1 MRIYTMKVGNAHDMR
16 RMNRCSVIEILLR
29 NDSISR
35 ADIVRQTGLN
45 KATIT
50 NIINDFT
57 QIGIVEDAG
66 TVIASNGR
74 RTAGIRLSMH
84 DYVTLV
90 IRINR
95 YDLSFA
101 YCSVHGDLSDL
112 VKVDITNDDDI
123 ESILE
128 KLEKYTKLLLEK
140 HRKGRKVLGIS
151 IGILGWLLCSD
162 GRMIAMADGFPELS
176 RVDFREE
183 MQKMF
188 PGYMVM
194 LDHDANLSALT
205 EWNEYIKN
213 SDTNKGVML
222 SIIGG
227 IGFGAGIIIDGRL
240 FHGANGVAGEIGH
253 MGINFNSVNY
263 SPNSTSSFR
272 GTFEEYASPRALQ
285 ALVLDRIM
293 DFPDSCLNEHSALYD
308 IYEAYEKKDELAVW
322 AINRVAKLLAYGL
335 TSLIFVLNPDVI
347 VLGDKIIRSERF
359 LQKVRS
365 NLKDMLPSMLYER
378 LDLRLSGF
386 DEHAILLGASVAM
399 TKYYLETHKIIDLLY

>member
-1 MRIYTMKVGNAHDMR
+1 MKVGNAHDMR

-50 NIINDFT
+50 NIINDFE

-74 RTAGIRLSMH
+74 KTAGIRLSMH
-84 DYVTLV
+84 NYVTLV

-101 YCSVHGDLSDL
+101 YCSVHGEISDL
-112 VKVDITNDDDI
+112 IKVDITNDDSI
-123 ESILE
+123 ESILD
-128 KLEKYTKLLLEK
+128 KLRKYTALLLDK

-151 IGILGWLLCSD
+151 IGILGWLFCSD
-162 GRMIAMADGFPELS
+162 GRMIAMTDAFPELS
-176 RVDFREE
+176 KVDFREE

-188 PGYMVM
+188 PGYVVM
-194 LDHDANLSALT
+194 LDHDANLSALA
-205 EWNEYIKN
+205 EWNEYVRN
-213 SDTNKGVML
+213 SDTSTGTML
-222 SIIGG
+222 NIIGG

-240 FHGANGVAGEIGH
+240 FHGANGIAGEIGH
-253 MGINFNSVNY
+253 MGINFNSANY
-263 SPNSTSSFR
+263 SPNSTSSYR

-285 ALVLDRIM
+285 SLVQDRLM
-293 DFPDSCLNEHSALYD
+293 DFPDSCLNENSTLYD
-308 IYEAYEKKDELAVW
+308 IYKAYENGDELAAW
-322 AINRVAKLLAYGL
+322 AVNRTARLLAYGL
-335 TSLIFVLNPDVI
+335 TGLIFILNPDVI
-347 VLGDKIIRSERF
+347 VLGDKIMRSEKF
-359 LQKVRS
+359 LQKLRS
-365 NLKDMLPSMLYER
+365 NLMDMLPAILYEK

-386 DEHAILLGASVAM
+386 DENSILLGASIAM

>member
-1 MRIYTMKVGNAHDMR
+1 MKVGNAHDMR

-29 NDSISR
+29 NESISR

-50 NIINDFT
+50 NIINDFE
-57 QIGIVEDAG
+57 QIGIVEDVG

-95 YDLSFA
+95 YELSFA
-101 YCSVHGDLSDL
+101 YCSIHGELSDL
-112 VKVDITNDDDI
+112 KKVDITNDDNI

-128 KLEKYTKLLLEK
+128 KLEKYTRRLLDN
-140 HRKGRKVLGIS
+140 RKERKVLGIS
-151 IGILGWLLCSD
+151 IGILGWLFCSD
-162 GRMIAMADGFPELS
+162 GRMIAMTDAFPELS
-176 RVDFREE
+176 KVDFREE

-194 LDHDANLSALT
+194 LNHDANLSALA
-205 EWNEYIKN
+205 EWNEHIRN
-213 SDTNKGVML
+213 SDTNRGTLL

-227 IGFGAGIIIDGRL
+227 IGFGAGIIIDGQL
-240 FHGANGVAGEIGH
+240 FYGANGIAGEIGH

-263 SPNSTSSFR
+263 SPNSTSSYR

-285 ALVLDRIM
+285 ALVQDRLM
-293 DFPDSCLNEHSALYD
+293 DCPDTCLNENSKLYD
-308 IYEAYEKKDELAVW
+308 IYEAYEKRDELAVW
-322 AINRVAKLLAYGL
+322 AVNRVARLLAYGL
-335 TSLIFVLNPDVI
+335 TGLVFVLNPDVI

-359 LQKVRS
+359 LQKLRS
-365 NLKDMLPSMLYER
+365 NLKDMLPAILFEK
-378 LDLRLSGF
+378 LDLRLSSF
-386 DEHAILLGASVAM
+386 DENAILLGASVAM
-399 TKYYLETHKIIDLLY
+399 TKHYLETHKIIDLLY

>member
-1 MRIYTMKVGNAHDMR
+1 MKVGNAHDMR

-50 NIINDFT
+50 NIINDFSH
-57 QIGIVEDAG
+57 IGIVEEAG

-74 RTAGIRLSMH
+74 RTAGIRLSMR

-101 YCSVHGDLSDL
+101 YCNIHGEISDL
-112 VKVDITNDDDI
+112 MKVDITNDDDI
-123 ESILE
+123 ESILD
-128 KLEKYTKLLLEK
+128 KLEKYTRRLLDNQ
-140 HRKGRKVLGIS
+140 KGRKVLGIS
-151 IGILGWLLCSD
+151 IGILGWLFCSD
-162 GRMIAMADGFPELS
+162 GRMIAMTDAFPELS
-176 RVDFREE
+176 KVDFREE

-188 PGYMVM
+188 PGYIVM
-194 LDHDANLSALT
+194 LDHDANLSALA
-205 EWNEYIKN
+205 EWDEYIRN
-213 SDTNKGVML
+213 CDNDTGTML

-227 IGFGAGIIIDGRL
+227 IGFGAGIIIDGKL
-240 FHGANGVAGEIGH
+240 FHGANGIAGEIGH

-285 ALVLDRIM
+285 GLIQDRLM
-293 DFPDSCLNEHSALYD
+293 DFPDSCLSEKSTLYD
-308 IYEAYEKKDELAVW
+308 IYQAYENKDELAVW
-322 AINRVAKLLAYGL
+322 AVNRVARLLAYGL
-335 TSLIFVLNPDVI
+335 TGLIFILNPDVI
-347 VLGDKIIRSERF
+347 ILGDKIIRSERF
-359 LQKVRS
+359 LQKLRS
-365 NLKDMLPSMLYER
+365 NLKDMLPSILYER
-378 LDLRLSGF
+378 LDLRLSKF
-386 DEHAILLGASVAM
+386 DENSVLLGASIAM
-399 TKYYLETHKIIDLLY
+399 TKYYLETHKIIDLLD

>member
-1 MRIYTMKVGNAHDMR
+1 
-16 RMNRCSVIEILLR
+16 
-29 NDSISR
+29 
-35 ADIVRQTGLN
+35 
-45 KATIT
+45 
-50 NIINDFT
+50 
-57 QIGIVEDAG
+57 
-66 TVIASNGR
+66 
-74 RTAGIRLSMH
+74 
-84 DYVTLV
+84 
-90 IRINR
+90 
-95 YDLSFA
+95 
-101 YCSVHGDLSDL
+101 
-112 VKVDITNDDDI
+112 
-123 ESILE
+123 
-128 KLEKYTKLLLEK
+128 
-140 HRKGRKVLGIS
+140 
-151 IGILGWLLCSD
+151 
-162 GRMIAMADGFPELS
+162 MADGFPELS

-188 PGYMVM
+188 PGYLVM

-240 FHGANGVAGEIGH
+240 SMAPTGCRRNRPHGH
-253 MGINFNSVNY
+253 KFQLRQLQ
-263 SPNSTSSFR
+263 PNSTSSFR

-347 VLGDKIIRSERF
+347 VLGDKIIRAKGF
-359 LQKVRS
+359 AKVRS
-365 NLKDMLPSMLYER
+365 NLKDMLLSLLYE
-378 LDLRLSGF
+378 GW
-386 DEHAILLGASVAM
+386 
-399 TKYYLETHKIIDLLY
+399 T